1 MELRFWADGWEC
13 NKWSKKRA
21 RNGKNWDG
29 FAERSGAKITF
40 VATRVLLYPVL
51 SEVMSRMDFV
61 DAKVREKLFGR
72 LAKENNAYKL
82 KENALRL
89 LTKKLN

>member
-1 MELRFWADGWEC
+1 
-13 NKWSKKRA
+13 
-21 RNGKNWDG
+21 
-29 FAERSGAKITF
+29 
-40 VATRVLLYPVL
+40 
-51 SEVMSRMDFV
+51 MSRMDFV